1 MAVLDWGALAGVT
14 MLAFG
19 GALGATGRGLRAGL
33 AVQAEGMM
41 ILGVVGVAVLTG
53 GDVLGAG
60 FRSSV
65 GLAFGLDP
73 LSGFFLAV
81 LALTAVP
88 TLIFARDYLPGSH
101 GARALAALTAAFLLS
116 LVGVLAARD
125 VIGFLGFWELPRD
138 HPVIQFVDDQLRTGH
153 DIIARDR
160 ATGEK
165 QLVKLLTAPE
175 RQAAAAGAAHT
186 GGGRAGRA
194 RWWPKGRHRRQ
205 LPVPSRPRKPT
216 VPRRARLPVLAC
228 GFRYLA
234 WLVLE
239 VRS

>member
-1 MAVLDWGALAGVT
+1 MNARRVEHVEGSQ
-14 MLAFG
+14 
-19 GALGATGRGLRAGL
+19 ALGERFT
-33 AVQAEGMM
+33 V
-41 ILGVVGVAVLTG
+41 
-53 GDVLGAG
+53 
-60 FRSSV
+60 
-65 GLAFGLDP
+65 
-73 LSGFFLAV
+73 
-81 LALTAVP
+81 
-88 TLIFARDYLPGSH
+88 TLIPKVGQDLRVLQERTSLSRTDLMN
-101 GARALAALTAAFLLS
+101 RAITLY
-116 LVGVLAARD
+116 
-125 VIGFLGFWELPRD
+125 
-138 HPVIQFVDDQLRTGH
+138 QFVDDQLRTGH

-175 RQAAAAGAAHT
+175 RQAAARGLADT

-194 RWWPKGRHRRQ
+194 RWWPKGRHWRQ